1 MVGDVVCGQ
10 GFGSSTI
17 NHQSMPLSESRITKW
32 TYCYWVG
39 ALVDRLHWYYEM
51 SNWQLASACL
61 IDDDAVNTAT
71 DDPIRLDYI
80 SPLKL
85 NI

>member
-1 MVGDVVCGQ
+1 MDLLVLGWSAG
-10 GFGSSTI
+10 GSI
-17 NHQSMPLSESRITKW
+17 
-32 TYCYWVG
+32 
-39 ALVDRLHWYYEM
+39 ALYYEM
-51 SNWQLASACL
+51 STWQLASACL